1 MPNYIRIVITMK
13 KEKIMEACDRIIE
26 FVNEH
31 FKSEKRIQ

>member
-1 MPNYIRIVITMK
+1 MK